1 MALSLF
7 VSIDNNFKTKILA
20 QALTKYETLADYNW
34 ILQCT
39 LEATDNLS
47 PVMLF
52 TDGDLA
58 MIAAVQMT
66 YPQT

>member
-1 MALSLF
+1 MAISLF
-7 VSIDNNFKTKILA
+7 VDIDSNFKTKILA
-20 QALTKYETLADYNW
+20 QALIKYETLADYKW

-39 LEATDNLS
+39 LEATSNLS
-47 PVMLF
+47 PVVLF

-58 MIAAVQMT
+58 MLGAVQMT